1 MTDITTFQLE
11 ILKQFKSELMTKIRL
26 DRERLATLQAKVNS
40 AMEQALKF
48 ALLPGQIPAGFTE
61 PLPKN
66 LNLREIL
73 DDLVFANMAM
83 SYLELRSEECQL
95 RSQRKDPQT
104 MAQMYQRM
112 DHVRLTMYAV
122 SSAQADLLIKRIR
135 SATSAFAQVTC
146 SNQLEMMES
155 VN

>member
-1 MTDITTFQLE
+1 MADIATFQLE

-26 DRERLATLQAKVNS
+26 DRERLATLQNKVNW
-40 AMEQALKF
+40 AMEQAQKF

-66 LNLREIL
+66 LNFGEIS
-73 DDLVFANMAM
+73 DDLVFANMAL

-104 MAQMYQRM
+104 MAQMYQKM

-135 SATSAFAQVTC
+135 SATSAFAQVRII
-146 SNQLEMMES
+146 
-155 VN
+155 